1 MTAEQHAP
9 LELPKN
15 PLILDYSDFDMMK
28 FEVKKEVSLS
38 TFMNQCGQRVPG
50 SVSTTPLSTPCSSV
64 PSSPSFSPGGPRT
77 SAEDLYWAIS
87 ASTYPQQLE
96 PHALD
101 IAPEDAGEIFG
112 ASNIHGHASLQ
123 VHQQLHH
130 VDYEGYRTGRQFHG
144 QTPNIQQCPQQYPG
158 IVHNSEALVVHPAT
172 HDFAHGKNEYHYM
185 QDVDS
190 PAAGVTQSF
199 NHLRSQNIH
208 QQQQRRQ
215 DRSTGLENRFT
226 DEQLV
231 SMSVRDLNRHLR
243 GMSKDEVIRLKQK
256 RRTLK
261 NRGYAQS
268 CRHKR
273 VQQKHIL
280 EHEKTNLATQ
290 VEELKH
296 ELGRLVRERDAYKL
310 KCERLVSGMNS
321 HNRGSSSES
330 PSSPEFLL

>member
-112 ASNIHGHASLQ
+112 
-123 VHQQLHH
+123 
-130 VDYEGYRTGRQFHG
+130 FHG

-158 IVHNSEALVVHPAT
+158 IVHNSEA
-172 HDFAHGKNEYHYM
+172 
-185 QDVDS
+185 
-190 PAAGVTQSF
+190 
-199 NHLRSQNIH
+199 
-208 QQQQRRQ
+208 
-215 DRSTGLENRFT
+215 TGLENRFT